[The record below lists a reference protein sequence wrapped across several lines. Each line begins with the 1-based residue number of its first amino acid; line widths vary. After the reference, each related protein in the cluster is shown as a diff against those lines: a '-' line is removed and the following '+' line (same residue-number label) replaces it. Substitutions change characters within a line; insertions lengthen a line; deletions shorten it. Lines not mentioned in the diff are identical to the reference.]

1 MARKIALFLC
11 VLVASIYGLNT
22 FVESKLAK
30 LTHDDIY
37 NDCHKVW
44 SARGIYN
51 SKAEENTLL
60 SIGRA
65 ADAGAKG
72 VEVDFFYYP
81 EDDRFYVDHDFLSR
95 DENGVFLDRGEKPLT
110 LETLFA
116 EESELHYWLD
126 YKNVGRM
133 SDAETQKAIARL
145 TKISQVNNIKE
156 RLYIEGS
163 NPLVLGEYTRAGFKT
178 ILAMDLLPMENPL
191 SEYLINLYKM
201 VYYSSDISAVARRHG
216 ALSSHSYNAAD
227 THYDPSIADQLSG
240 IPYFLFH
247 TPDDA
252 DTLEALA
259 NDPTVR
265 VMLVGRDDSINRF
278 DLSACEK

>member
-11 VLVASIYGLNT
+11 VLVASIYGLNA

-44 SARGIYN
+44 SARGVYN

-81 EDDRFYVDHDFLSR
+81 ADDRFYVSHGKVRR
-95 DENGVFLDRGEKPLT
+95 DDKGNFINGEPLT
-110 LETLFA
+110 LEPLFA

-133 SDAETQKAIARL
+133 SDEETQKAIARL

-201 VYYSSDISAVARRHG
+201 VYYFSDISGVASRHG

-227 THYDPSIADQLSG
+227 THYDPSIAGQLSG

-247 TPDDA
+247 TPDNA
-252 DTLEALA
+252 ETLEALA

-278 DLSACEK
+278 DLSACDK